1 MIIKSIRQ
9 MIFIGV
15 NTVVIVLLAITGY
28 ITYSSTHHE
37 LDELF
42 DAQLAQYT
50 RLIDQLVIQ
59 VIEKPAD
66 ALPVIVS
73 IPGIEE
79 DNIERTSAEERRAE
93 GHKYEEKLA
102 FQVWTNKDKLLLR
115 SSNAGMEPLAPL
127 KAGYHEVVINPY
139 KWIFYSLYNPN
150 TKTWTIT
157 GQREDVRGELSL
169 YLTFDQLIPL
179 GISLLPVTLLIWL
192 TVYWGI
198 KPIRNLSRALSRSQP
213 SLLTPLDIEL
223 PIELKPFQI
232 AINQLLDD
240 LKHHIEKEKRFV
252 ANASH
257 ELRTPLSILLVH
269 ADNIKNA
276 KKNDDC
282 APAAEAILV
291 STKRLTHLVTLLME
305 IEKLEHGGQITASI
319 INLSQ
324 LISDSLALVEFS
336 MLSDVNW
343 VIDLD
348 SEIHLVGDGNLL
360 QVVFRNL
367 FDNAAKYSVPLSDVI
382 ISAQDNNHSI
392 AVTIVNQLSKDM
404 QLNTERM
411 GERFFRHAGNQ
422 GVAGAGLGLSIV
434 AKILSMHN
442 ATISYESIES
452 HILKIILEFKLR

>member
-1 MIIKSIRQ
+1 MKINSIRQ

-15 NTVVIVLLAITGY
+15 NTSVIVLLVITGF

-50 RLIDQLVIQ
+50 RLVDQVVVQIGS
-59 VIEKPAD
+59 KPSGD
-66 ALPVIVS
+66 LPVVVS
-73 IPGIEE
+73 IPHIEE
-79 DNIERTSAEERRAE
+79 DNIERSSAEERRTE

-102 FQVWTNKDKLLLR
+102 FQVWTHKEKLLLR

-127 KAGYHEVVINPY
+127 KAGYHDVFISPHR
-139 KWIFYSLYNPN
+139 WMFYTLYNPEN
-150 TKTWTIT
+150 QTWTIT

-192 TVYWGI
+192 SVHWGI
-198 KPIRNLSRALSRSQP
+198 KPIRDLSKALSRSQP

-223 PIELKPFQI
+223 PVELKPFQI

-240 LKHHIEKEKRFV
+240 LKRHVEKEKRFV

-276 KKNDDC
+276 KSNDDC

-291 STKRLTHLVTLLME
+291 STKRLAHLVTQLME
-305 IEKLEHGGQITASI
+305 IEKLEHGREVTTSP

-324 LISDSLALVEFS
+324 LISDSLALVELS
-336 MLSDVNW
+336 MLNNVSW
-343 VIDLD
+343 VIDID
-348 SEIHLVGDGNLL
+348 SQINVFGDNNLL
-360 QVVFRNL
+360 QVAFRNL
-367 FDNAAKYSVPLSDVI
+367 FDNAAKYSLPLSEVK
-382 ISAQDNNHSI
+382 ISAQDNSRSI
-392 AVTIVNQLSKDM
+392 TITIINQLSEDV

-411 GERFFRHAGNQ
+411 GERFYRHDRNRRIQ
-422 GVAGAGLGLSIV
+422 GSGLGLSIV
-434 AKILSMHN
+434 TKILSMHQ
-442 ATISYESIES
+442 AKISYESIENYF
-452 HILKIILEFKLR
+452 LKIIIDFK